1 VIVLVESSRDAL
13 AYALMWS
20 GEVVVVDEFG
30 DEAMLLLAME
40 DKYMLQAFSFEAADE
55 PLALGVGFRCS
66 KRRLQFLDTAAGSDG
81 ELLAVLVV
89 SVVNEV
95 LGHLTPRRGLT

>member
-30 DEAMLLLAME
+30 DEAM
-40 DKYMLQAFSFEAADE
+40 
-55 PLALGVGFRCS
+55 
-66 KRRLQFLDTAAGSDG
+66 
-81 ELLAVLVV
+81 
-89 SVVNEV
+89 
-95 LGHLTPRRGLT
+95 